1 MDVIL
6 LKDVEKVGEKHD
18 VVSVKPGF
26 ARNYLIPHSLAKS
39 ANKSNL
45 KTLNHILKREE
56 DKELEKL
63 SDYQDMA
70 NALKG
75 KVLRIGAKAGA
86 EGKIFGSVTVIQ
98 LSQAIKEQLGMDIGR
113 KSIHIVEEVKTL
125 GSYEA
130 EVNFHKQVKGTIAF
144 EVVGE

>member
-6 LKDVEKVGEKHD
+6 LKDIEKVGEKHD

-26 ARNYLIPHSLAKS
+26 ARNYLIPQGLAKS
-39 ANKSNL
+39 ANKSNI
-45 KTLNHILKREE
+45 KTLNHIIKREE
-56 DKELEKL
+56 AKELDKL
-63 SDYQDMA
+63 SEYQEMA

-86 EGKIFGSVTVIQ
+86 EGKIFGSVTVLQ
-98 LSQAIKEQLGMDIGR
+98 LSQAIKEQLGMEIER
-113 KSIHIVEEVKTL
+113 KSINIVEEVKTL

-130 EVNFHKQVKGTIAF
+130 EINFHKSVQGTVAF

>member
-6 LKDVEKVGEKHD
+6 LKDIEKVGEKHD

-26 ARNYLIPHSLAKS
+26 ARNYLIPQGLAKS
-39 ANKSNL
+39 ANKSNI
-45 KTLNHILKREE
+45 KTLHHIIKREE
-56 DKELEKL
+56 AKELDKL
-63 SDYQDMA
+63 SEYQEMA

-86 EGKIFGSVTVIQ
+86 EGKIFGSVTVLQ
-98 LSQAIKEQLGMDIGR
+98 LSQAIKEQLGMEIER
-113 KSIHIVEEVKTL
+113 KSINIVEEVKTL

-130 EVNFHKQVKGTIAF
+130 EINFHKSVQGTVAF

>member
-6 LKDVEKVGEKHD
+6 LKDIEKVGEKHD

-26 ARNYLIPHSLAKS
+26 ARNYLIPQGLAKS
-39 ANKSNL
+39 ANKSNI
-45 KTLNHILKREE
+45 KTLNHIIKREE
-56 DKELEKL
+56 AKELDKL
-63 SDYQDMA
+63 SEYQEMA

-86 EGKIFGSVTVIQ
+86 EGKIFGSVTVLQ
-98 LSQAIKEQLGMDIGR
+98 LSQAIKEQLGMEIAR
-113 KSIHIVEEVKTL
+113 KSINIVEEVKTL

-130 EVNFHKQVKGTIAF
+130 EINFHKSVQGTVAF